1 MKKSMKFISLLLAVV
16 FLIAGTVMIASAD
29 EETGGGSGGDTP
41 IDTPVDPNP
50 TPVDP
55 DPTPVDPDPTPVDPN
70 PTPDPDP
77 NPTPDPDPNPDYTG
91 GGTVDGGSTTD
102 DGGSTYTP
110 SNNDDP
116 VFFGD
121 ASQYD
126 YNTGNSEASAGSVKQ
141 QTNLYNT
148 SGLSDSEVAPNKW
161 SEITLDEKTTS
172 VPNAN
177 ASFASIKNNTGRED
191 DSQWILFLGYAL
203 IALAVLGILYFII
216 ATVTARSA
224 NKKRMQM
231 QAERAYAPAPEESVK
246 RTSHAQNAP
255 RHRAS
260 AKADTGE
267 IYVPRRS
274 RAK

>member
-29 EETGGGSGGDTP
+29 EETGGDTP
-41 IDTPVDPNP
+41 IDTPVDPNPTPDPDP

-55 DPTPVDPDPTPVDPN
+55 DPTPVDPDPTPVDPD

-91 GGTVDGGSTTD
+91 GGTVDGGST
-102 DGGSTYTP
+102 YTP
-110 SNNDDP
+110 SYTDDP

-177 ASFASIKNNTGRED
+177 TSFASIKNNTGRED

-216 ATVTARSA
+216 ATITARSA
-224 NKKRMQM
+224 NKKRMQA

-260 AKADTGE
+260 AKIG
-267 IYVPRRS
+267 
-274 RAK
+274 RAHV

>member
-29 EETGGGSGGDTP
+29 EETGGDTP
-41 IDTPVDPNP
+41 IDTPVDPNPTPDPDPTPVDPDP

-77 NPTPDPDPNPDYTG
+77 NPDYTG
-91 GGTVDGGSTTD
+91 GGTVDGGST
-102 DGGSTYTP
+102 YTP
-110 SNNDDP
+110 SYNDDP

-224 NKKRMQM
+224 NKKRMQA